1 VQLELY
7 YTFFFA
13 CHDAEMAPDIF
24 RATTPPPL
32 VPPIVLVLVLDSPSN
47 GLLPPNATVT
57 VPPDGFDEGSGV
69 VLFIFVFDEGG
80 APPSCT
86 RRGSSNRPRA
96 TTGWRTPAF
105 LLCRDVGFRAPAM
118 SRVGLAFVSL
128 HFGMCFEGCT
138 SPFLAAFRACCSF
151 GFCRD

>member
-1 VQLELY
+1 
-7 YTFFFA
+7 
-13 CHDAEMAPDIF
+13 MAPDIF